1 MTRFRASLGP
11 RRYLRFGRGRRGG
24 GHGPFSRLTRRIL
37 ALNVVPLVV
46 LAGGVLY
53 MGEYHHRLVATELAA
68 LRTQGRIFANALGE
82 GAVAPLPA
90 DGHELQGVA
99 AQQMLRRLVR
109 PVGARARLFTRDGDL
124 IADSRI
130 MTGTG
135 GHVQVEALP
144 PPGETVG
151 VLERLVGAVTRTVD
165 WMPRGGA
172 YPRYR
177 ESPLQRATDYE
188 EVVRALA
195 GEDAT
200 AVRRREG
207 GAVVLSVA
215 VPVQRYKQVL
225 GVVLLSRDGDGIDR
239 ALRAVRL
246 DVLAFFAGALAITVL
261 LSVLLAGTIAHPIQ
275 RLAEGAD
282 RVRRGRG
289 QRHEIPDFTKRGDEI
304 GDLSGALRD
313 MTAALW
319 ERMDAIEGFAA
330 DVAHEIKNPL
340 SSLRS
345 AVETAARIDD
355 PEQQRRLMAIV
366 VEDVKRLDRLIT
378 DISDASRLDAE
389 LARAEMA
396 PVDLGA
402 LLTTLV
408 EVYEA
413 RRGEGGPRLILDAP
427 GAAALTVPGMEGRL
441 AQLFRNLID
450 NAVSFSPPDGAIELA
465 AHADNGAVVVTV
477 ADEGPGIP
485 PENLENIFERFYTE
499 RPEGEKFGVHSGLGL
514 GICRQIAEAHDG
526 EIRAENRLD
535 PQGRIAGARFVVRL
549 RRIAPRD

>member
-1 MTRFRASLGP
+1 MTRFRASLDP
-11 RRYLRFGRGRRGG
+11 RRYLPGGRGRRGEG
-24 GHGPFSRLTRRIL
+24 RGPFSRLTRRIL

-53 MGEYHHRLVATELAA
+53 MGEYHDRLIAAELAA
-68 LRTQGRIFANALGE
+68 LRTQGKIFASALGE
-82 GAVAPLPA
+82 GAVQPLPP
-90 DGHELQGVA
+90 DGHELRAVA

-124 IADSRI
+124 LADSRI
-130 MTGTG
+130 MTGAG
-135 GHVQVEALP
+135 GHVRIEALP

-151 VLERLVGAVTRTVD
+151 ILGRVVGAVTRTVD

-172 YPRYR
+172 YPAYR
-177 ESPLQRATDYE
+177 ESPTQRATDYA

-200 AVRRREG
+200 AVRAREG
-207 GAVVLSVA
+207 GALVLSVA

-225 GVVLLSRDGDGIDR
+225 GAVLLSRDGDGIER

-246 DVLAFFAGALAITVL
+246 DVLAIFAGALAMTVL
-261 LSVLLAGTIAHPIQ
+261 LSVLLAGTLARPIR
-275 RLAEGAD
+275 RLADAAD

-345 AVETAARIDD
+345 AVETAARVED
-355 PEQQRRLMAIV
+355 PDQQRRLMAIV
-366 VEDVKRLDRLIT
+366 IEDVKRLDRLIS

-408 EVYEA
+408 EVYET
-413 RRGEGGPRLILDAP
+413 RRAENGPRVTLDAP
-427 GAAALTVPGMEGRL
+427 AATALTVPGMEGRL

-450 NAVSFSPPDGAIELA
+450 NAVSFSPPDGAIDLA
-465 AHADNGAVVVTV
+465 ARVENGQVVVTV

-485 PENLENIFERFYTE
+485 PENLESIFERFYTE
-499 RPEGEKFGVHSGLGL
+499 RPEGEKFGTHSGLGL

-535 PQGRIAGARFVVRL
+535 PQGRVAGARFVVRL
-549 RRIAPRD
+549 RRIAPAG